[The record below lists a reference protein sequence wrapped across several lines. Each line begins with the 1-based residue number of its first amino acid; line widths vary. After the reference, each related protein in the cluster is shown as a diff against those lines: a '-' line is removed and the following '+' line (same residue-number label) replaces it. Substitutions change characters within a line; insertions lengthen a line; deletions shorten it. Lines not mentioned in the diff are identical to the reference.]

1 MWIAATAMAVAVL
14 SFAPECMSEPM
25 ERDVIESTADV
36 AARPPVSLAG
46 SRVAEAIA
54 ARLLDVHGV
63 PPQDV
68 RIPALLDLE
77 ALASEPGNTVI
88 VDVPSR
94 TGSSPS
100 LPVTVAI
107 VQGGRVLQRVAVT
120 ARIVIERPVLIAAR
134 TLARGA
140 TIRVDDVRE
149 ELRADAPAD
158 ALDGS
163 AAVIGQRLV
172 RGVAAGAPL
181 REAFLEAIP
190 VVTRGQSVTLRAS
203 RGSLAI
209 EAAGRALEDGRTGET
224 IRVMNIATRRVL
236 AGQVA
241 SDGAIDMGF

>member
-1 MWIAATAMAVAVL
+1 MSIAAAAIAIAAL
-14 SFAPECMSEPM
+14 SFAPESTSEPM
-25 ERDVIESTADV
+25 ELDATASAVDV
-36 AARPPVSLAG
+36 AARPPGSRAG

-54 ARLLDVHGV
+54 ARLLEVHGV
-63 PPQDV
+63 LPQDV
-68 RIPALLDLE
+68 RIPALLELE
-77 ALASEPGNTVI
+77 ALASEPGTTVI

-100 LPVTVAI
+100 LPVSVGI

-120 ARIVIERPVLIAAR
+120 ARIVIERPVLIAVR
-134 TLARGA
+134 TLARGTTLRA
-140 TIRVDDVRE
+140 DDVRE

-163 AAVIGQRLV
+163 ADAIGQRLV

-209 EAAGRALEDGRTGET
+209 EAAGRALEDGKAGET

-241 SDGAIDMGF
+241 PDGAVDMGF